1 METVPTSQGEKNPL
15 QLSIATSLSHG
26 TEMMD
31 HFLLSVPAAAPVSLG
46 CQGASWSPSPAVK
59 RPSHLHHVG
68 AISSRHEV
76 KGQTE
81 LPGKIEAFL
90 GHLHIR

>member
-1 METVPTSQGEKNPL
+1 
-15 QLSIATSLSHG
+15 
-26 TEMMD
+26 MD
-31 HFLLSVPAAAPVSLG
+31 CFLLSVPTTAPPVSLG
-46 CQGASWSPSPAVK
+46 CQGASWTPSPAVK
-59 RPSHLHHVG
+59 LQSHLHHVG
-68 AISSRHEV
+68 AIGSRHEV